1 MRRLALF
8 LLPALCWST
17 STSVT
22 VDQLITMA
30 RSVPPE
36 FSAEALIR
44 IAAIDKVEKNRRI
57 DLLEEAFRRAA
68 DAQLPYKRRASIVK
82 VAGPAGVYNRTAA
95 QGLDA
100 LSLRL
105 KAVRAMLPLDGGRA
119 REMFR
124 RIPPVKLPPLTC
136 EEYLV
141 YDVDA
146 FYDLLGRIARE
157 TLTPDEIEKGE
168 ELRLVEPY
176 LNSITSPA
184 QLPGAARLIADST
197 VNDKDFQALMADFSK
212 VMAKIKGDDRSF
224 AFAAAGPPIRA
235 IVQSAEK
242 RKLPAAPLLEAYR
255 LYIVNNMA
263 AARCADDDLMVF
275 EATSFAFADPRA
287 AEQQGPDPS
296 AYFNDHLRVP
306 PLQEIKEIEV
316 TPTRLEGVATG
327 LRGCDDEACKSIV
340 QQYTG
345 LIFDADRNPLPFAK
359 KETQEWQGQVD
370 DLLTAMAGWKPV
382 APSAAAEHFRE
393 KSSLYSDL
401 VNIQPNSPAR
411 IKVLRAELQ
420 YVVKDK
426 ASAASRAQWFLP
438 INGIIGRVTLDP
450 LGLSALSEDLRNTG
464 DPVITLFAELDAIAP
479 RRPDLIMPLI

>member
-1 MRRLALF
+1 MRRFALL
-8 LLPALCWST
+8 LLPALCWSA
-17 STSVT
+17 STSIT
-22 VDQLITMA
+22 IDQLITMA
-30 RSVPPE
+30 RAVPPE

-44 IAAIDKVEKNRRI
+44 IAAIDKVEKTRKI
-57 DLLEEAFRRAA
+57 DLLEEAFRRAG

-105 KAVRAMLPLDGGRA
+105 KAVRAMLLLDAARA
-119 REMFR
+119 RDLFR
-124 RIPPVKLPPLTC
+124 RIPPLKLPALAC

-146 FYDLLGRIARE
+146 FYDALSHVSRE
-157 TLTPDEIEKGE
+157 TLTPAEIEKGE
-168 ELRLVEPY
+168 ELRLIEPY
-176 LNSITSPA
+176 LNSITSPV
-184 QLPGAARLIADST
+184 QLPGAARLIAGST
-197 VNDKDFQALMADFSK
+197 VNDKDFQTLMAAFSK
-212 VMAKIKGDDRSF
+212 VMVKIKGDDRSF
-224 AFAAAGPPIRA
+224 SFAPVGPPIRA
-235 IVQSAEK
+235 IVEAAEK

-263 AARCADDDLMVF
+263 AARCADDDLMVY

-306 PLQEIKEIEV
+306 PLQEIKEVEV
-316 TPTRLEGVATG
+316 TPSKLEGVATG

-340 QQYTG
+340 LQYTG

-359 KETQEWQGQVD
+359 KETPEWQGHVE

-401 VNIQPNSPAR
+401 VNIQPNTAGR

-426 ASAASRAQWFLP
+426 AGAESRAQWFLP

-450 LGLSALSEDLRNTG
+450 LGLGVLSDDLRNSG
-464 DPVITLFAELDAIAP
+464 DPIITLFTELDAIAP